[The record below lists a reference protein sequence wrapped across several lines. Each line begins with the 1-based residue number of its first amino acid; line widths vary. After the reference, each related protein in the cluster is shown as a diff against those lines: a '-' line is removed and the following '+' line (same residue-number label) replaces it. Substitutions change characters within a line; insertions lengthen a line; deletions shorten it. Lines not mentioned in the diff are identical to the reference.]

1 MDENL
6 KKIKNMLLQYTT
18 KKIYSNELNG
28 VEATTLSEIYE
39 EIKKKK
45 EDDSDIR
52 PMAEYFVKQKY
63 FKDDNGAYYSF
74 ESFNQRIIKYN
85 KIEPTKYVDFE
96 DENDDEDYCWYK
108 QNGVTYNEGCR
119 TVLSSEDVLLNR
131 FKNLKPITSEEYQIM
146 HFKIKLLSE
155 IKHHITSKE
164 NKINEQVK
172 RVKFLG
178 STLRLC
184 EYTKNMT
191 REEYIRLANLIDEE
205 THKDVNEYLKY
216 LNEKYKDKYIYIRDR
231 ETLDIYKVLK
241 FELIDQTIQMH
252 SSEKYS
258 INSSSAY
265 KTIYA
270 DDYEHIDLIIDEV
283 DENFVKEI
291 DKFITDF
298 IIKKI

>member
-74 ESFNQRIIKYN
+74 ESFNQKIIKYN

-108 QNGVTYNEGCR
+108 QNGVTYHEGCR

-131 FKNLKPITSEEYQIM
+131 FKNLKSITSEEYQIM
-146 HFKIKLLSE
+146 YFKIKLLSE

-258 INSSSAY
+258 INSISAY

-291 DKFITDF
+291 DNFITDF